1 MFILILQSA
10 IISAIFIF
18 LIHYLVKFF
27 KNTLTTPKIKDFVTL
42 PAQKYKKMFDTMNG
56 GSNHQNTND
65 NAHDGS
71 TIIEPMLA
79 PEDMKN
85 ELKNFMKKHLTP
97 TSSLA
102 SASDSSSMSTPL
114 EDIAEFSF
122 SNSGDFM
129 PLSSTFS
136 NF

>member
-1 MFILILQSA
+1 MFIWILQSA

-27 KNTLTTPKIKDFVTL
+27 KNTLTSPKIKDFVTL
-42 PAQKYKKMFDTMNG
+42 PAQKYKQMFDTINQDHRPSVSSLVG
-56 GSNHQNTND
+56 ESSN
-65 NAHDGS
+65 
-71 TIIEPMLA
+71 PM
-79 PEDMKN
+79 PETSDVDALPTTGESSSMKM

-97 TSSLA
+97 TEPVSDA
-102 SASDSSSMSTPL
+102 SFMS
-114 EDIAEFSF
+114 A
-122 SNSGDFM
+122 NDFT

>member
-10 IISAIFIF
+10 IVSLIFIF
-18 LIHYLVKFF
+18 LIHYLVKFL

-56 GSNHQNTND
+56 NKEEESDRDFAND
-65 NAHDGS
+65 NIVKHKTS
-71 TIIEPMLA
+71 S
-79 PEDMKN
+79 EDMKN
-85 ELKNFMKKHLTP
+85 ELKNFMKTHLSPSTNSLS
-97 TSSLA
+97 TSLSNSSLEEI
-102 SASDSSSMSTPL
+102 S
-114 EDIAEFSF
+114 EFLPEEF
-122 SNSGDFM
+122 T

>member
-10 IISAIFIF
+10 IVSAIFIF

-27 KNTLTTPKIKDFVTL
+27 KNTLTTPKVKDFVTL
-42 PAQKYKKMFDTMNG
+42 PAEKYKKMFETING
-56 GSNHQNTND
+56 TQGDEQYTAKND
-65 NAHDGS
+65 S
-71 TIIEPMLA
+71 VS

-85 ELKNFMKKHLTP
+85 ELKNFMKTHLTP
-97 TSSLA
+97 STNSV
-102 SASDSSSMSTPL
+102 SMPAEEIS
-114 EDIAEFSF
+114 EFSF
-122 SNSGDFM
+122 SSAGDFT